1 MRLTIKRLLTTAVL
15 LLLTS
20 VGGLGLVSL
29 TGVKTLEH
37 DLEEITEHWLP
48 SCEMVGDIEVA
59 VGDFRAGEALH
70 VLAQDS
76 AGAARSESSI
86 ATAVGQVSKL
96 MDRYEASIIS
106 ENERAAFEGFRKDWN
121 HYLGRHEALI
131 DLSKGGQ
138 KAEAAALLTGDLQAE
153 YEATIADLR
162 ELVRIN
168 GEGAEH
174 AAAEGHATAGFVF
187 TAAVAAFIV
196 ATLLGLGTLIYVM
209 RGVTTPISRVTAAMA
224 GVAGGDLDREV
235 PYAGRKDEIGDMAGA
250 LAVFRDNLAET
261 ERMRAERIEADRL
274 AAEQR
279 RADMN
284 DLADRFQ
291 ATVGSI
297 VGTLSSAATEL
308 QAAAQSL
315 TAAAEQTTA
324 QATTVAAAAEEA
336 ASNVQTVAA
345 AIEELSASASEIG
358 AQVSQSTEMAS
369 RAVSEAEST
378 NARMGGLRDDAEK
391 VSAVVGLIGD
401 IASKTNL
408 LALNATIESA
418 RAGEAGKGFAV
429 VAHEVKTLAEQT
441 TRATSEISGQIS
453 GMQGSTVDAVAAIS
467 SIGRIIAEINTVAM
481 AIVAAV
487 EEQDATTAEVARN
500 IQQAAAGASEVTANI
515 SEVTQAAGVSSAAAS
530 QVLAS
535 ASELAQQSETLR
547 GEVVRFVEFV
557 RAA

>member
-1 MRLTIKRLLTTAVL
+1 MRLTIKRLLTTVIVL
-15 LLLTS
+15 LLVA
-20 VGGLGLVSL
+20 VGGLGWVSL
-29 TGVKTLEH
+29 SGVKTLER
-37 DLEEITEHWLP
+37 DLSEITEHWLQ

-70 VLAQDS
+70 VLAQDPAAAAESQRAITS
-76 AGAARSESSI
+76 AIANVSALMARYEGSI
-86 ATAVGQVSKL
+86 AT
-96 MDRYEASIIS
+96 DE
-106 ENERAAFEGFRKDWN
+106 ERKAFEAFRTDWN

-131 DLSKGGQ
+131 DLSTDGHKT
-138 KAEAAALLTGDLQAE
+138 EAATLLTGDLQKE
-153 YEATIADLR
+153 YESTIEDLR
-162 ELVRIN
+162 TLVRVN
-168 GEGAEH
+168 EDGADH
-174 AAAEGHATAGFVF
+174 AAAEGHATASFVF
-187 TAAVAAFIV
+187 AASVAACILV
-196 ATLLGLGTLIYVM
+196 TLIGLGTLLYVL
-209 RGVTTPISRVTAAMA
+209 RGVTTPIARVTAAM
-224 GVAGGDLDREV
+224 GDVAGGDLAREV
-235 PYAGRKDEIGDMAGA
+235 PYAGRRDEIGDMAAA

-261 ERMRAERIEADRL
+261 ERMRAERIEAERR

-279 RADMN
+279 RAEMN

-291 ATVGSI
+291 HTVGSI
-297 VGTLSSAATEL
+297 VETLSSAATEL

-315 TAAAEQTTA
+315 TAAAEETSA

-336 ASNVQTVAA
+336 AVNVQTVAA
-345 AIEELSASASEIG
+345 AVEELSAAASEIG
-358 AQVSQSTEMAS
+358 SQVSQSTEMAS

-378 NARMGGLRDDAEK
+378 NARMGGLRSDAER
-391 VSAVVGLIGD
+391 VGAVVGLID
-401 IASKTNL
+401 NIASKTNL

-441 TRATSEISGQIS
+441 SRATAEISGQIG

-467 SIGRIIAEINTVAM
+467 SIGRIIADINAVSM

-500 IQQAAAGASEVTANI
+500 IQQAAAGASEVTHNI
-515 SEVTQAAGVSSAAAS
+515 GQVTQAAEVSSAAAS

>member
-1 MRLTIKRLLTTAVL
+1 MRLTIKRLLTTAIL
-15 LLLTS
+15 LLIAA
-20 VGGLGLVSL
+20 VGGLGWTALS
-29 TGVKTLEH
+29 GVKTIEH
-37 DLEEITEHWLP
+37 DLTEITEHWMP
-48 SCEMVGDIEVA
+48 SCEMVGDLEVA

-76 AGAARSESSI
+76 ADISRSESAI
-86 ATAVGQVSKL
+86 ATAVGEVTRL
-96 MDRYEASIIS
+96 LDRYESTIVT
-106 ENERAAFEGFRKDWN
+106 EQERAAFEGFRKDWS

-131 DLSKGGQ
+131 DLSKDGR
-138 KAEAAALLTGDLQAE
+138 KAEAATLLTGDLQVE
-153 YEATIADLR
+153 YESAIADLR

-168 GEGAEH
+168 DEGAKH
-174 AAAEGHATAGFVF
+174 AAGEGHATADVVF
-187 TAAVAAFIV
+187 MMTIAAFAAAVVI
-196 ATLLGLGTLIYVM
+196 GLGTLVYVL
-209 RGVTTPISRVTAAMA
+209 RGVTSPIARVTSAMTD
-224 GVAGGDLDREV
+224 VAGGDLDREV
-235 PYAGRKDEIGDMAGA
+235 PYAGRHDEIGDMAGA

-261 ERMRAERIEADRL
+261 ERLRAERIEAERL
-274 AAEQR
+274 AAERR
-279 RADMN
+279 RAEMN

-291 ATVGSI
+291 GTVGSI
-297 VGTLSSAATEL
+297 VGTLSAAAVEL

-358 AQVSQSTEMAS
+358 AQVTQSTEMAS

-378 NARMGGLRDDAEK
+378 NARMGGLRSDAEK

-441 TRATSEISGQIS
+441 TKATTEISGQIG

-467 SIGRIIAEINTVAM
+467 SIGRIIADINTVAM

-487 EEQDATTAEVARN
+487 EEQEATTAEVARN
-500 IQQAAAGASEVTANI
+500 VQQAAAGASEVTANI
-515 SEVTQAAGVSSAAAS
+515 AEVTQAAGVSSAAAS
-530 QVLAS
+530 QVLSS
-535 ASELAQQSETLR
+535 ASELAQQSEMLR
-547 GEVVRFVEFV
+547 GEVVRFVDFV

>member
-1 MRLTIKRLLTTAVL
+1 MRLTIKRLLTTVIL
-15 LLLTS
+15 LMLAAI
-20 VGGLGLVSL
+20 GGLGFVAL
-29 TGVKTLEH
+29 TGAKSLEH
-37 DLEEITEHWLP
+37 DLQEITEHWMP

-76 AGAARSESSI
+76 AGVARSESAI
-86 ATAVGQVSKL
+86 ATSVDEVARLLQ
-96 MDRYEASIIS
+96 RYEATIVS
-106 ENERAAFEGFRKDWN
+106 EDERKAFEGFRKDWN
-121 HYLGRHEALI
+121 YYLGRHEALI
-131 DLSKGGQ
+131 DLSKEGR
-138 KAEAAALLTGDLQAE
+138 KAEAATLLTGDLQAE
-153 YEATIADLR
+153 YASTIEDLR

-168 GEGAEH
+168 DEGAKH
-174 AAAEGHATAGFVF
+174 ASAEGHATAGFVF
-187 TAAVAAFIV
+187 TLTVGAVLVAVALGL
-196 ATLLGLGTLIYVM
+196 ATLLYVL
-209 RGVTTPISRVTAAMA
+209 RGVTTPIARVTAAMVD
-224 GVAGGDLDREV
+224 VAGGDLDRPV
-235 PYAGRKDEIGDMAGA
+235 PYAGRRDEVGDMAGA

-274 AAEQR
+274 AAER
-279 RADMN
+279 RRVEMN
-284 DLADRFQ
+284 ELADRFQ
-291 ATVGSI
+291 STVGGI
-297 VGTLSSAATEL
+297 VETLSAAATEL

-315 TAAAEQTTA
+315 TAAAEETTA

-467 SIGRIIAEINTVAM
+467 SIGRIIADINTVAM

-515 SEVTQAAGVSSAAAS
+515 TEVTQAAEVSSAAAS
-530 QVLAS
+530 QVLSS

-547 GEVVRFVEFV
+547 GEVIRFVEFV

>member
-1 MRLTIKRLLTTAVL
+1 MRLTIKRLLTSAIL
-15 LLLTS
+15 LLLAA
-20 VGGLGLVSL
+20 VGGLGWVAL
-29 TGVKTLEH
+29 TGVATLDR
-37 DLEEITEHWLP
+37 DLTEITENWLP
-48 SCEMVGDIEVA
+48 SIQVVGDVEVA
-59 VGDFRAGEALH
+59 VGAFRAGEAMH
-70 VLAQDS
+70 VLAQTPEATS
-76 AGAARSESSI
+76 RAESEIEAAVSEV
-86 ATAVGQVSKL
+86 ADLLA
-96 MDRYEASIIS
+96 RYEPLIVSQ
-106 ENERAAFEGFRKDWN
+106 EERTAFETFSKDWIHYLDLHKALIELSTSGRKD
-121 HYLGRHEALI
+121 
-131 DLSKGGQ
+131 
-138 KAEAAALLTGDLQAE
+138 EAAALLTGDLQTE
-153 YEATIADLR
+153 YETAIADLR
-162 ELVRIN
+162 ALIEMNDAGVD
-168 GEGAEH
+168 H
-174 AAAEGHATAGFVF
+174 AAAEGHATARFVF
-187 TAAVAAFIV
+187 ATTVGAILVAALI
-196 ATLLGLGTLIYVM
+196 GLGTLAYVL
-209 RGVTTPISRVTAAMA
+209 RGVTTPITRVTAAMT

-235 PYAGRKDEIGDMAGA
+235 PYAGRRDEIGDMAAA

-261 ERMRAERIEADRL
+261 ERMRMEQMEADR
-274 AAEQR
+274 AAADRR
-279 RADMN
+279 RAEMN

-291 ATVGSI
+291 STVGGI
-297 VGTLSSAATEL
+297 VDMLSSAATEL

-345 AIEELSASASEIG
+345 AVEELSASASEIG

-378 NARMGGLRDDAEK
+378 NARMGGLRADAEK

-441 TRATSEISGQIS
+441 TRATSDISGQIS

-467 SIGRIIAEINTVAM
+467 SIGRMIADINTVAM

-500 IQQAAAGASEVTANI
+500 IQQAAAGANEVTANI
-515 SEVTQAAGVSSAAAS
+515 GEVTQAAEVSSAAAS

-547 GEVVRFVEFV
+547 GEVVRFVDFV

>member
-1 MRLTIKRLLTTAVL
+1 MRLTIKRLLTTAL
-15 LLLTS
+15 LLLIAA
-20 VGGLGLVSL
+20 VGGLGWTALS
-29 TGVKTLEH
+29 GVKTIEH
-37 DLEEITEHWLP
+37 DLEEITEHWMP
-48 SCEMVGDIEVA
+48 SCEMVGDLEVA

-76 AGAARSESSI
+76 AGIARSESSI
-86 ATAVGQVSKL
+86 ATAVGEVSRL
-96 MDRYEASIIS
+96 IDRYEATIVT
-106 ENERAAFEGFRKDWN
+106 EQERTAFEGFRKDWS
-121 HYLGRHEALI
+121 HYLGRHKALI
-131 DLSKGGQ
+131 DLSKDGR
-138 KAEAAALLTGDLQAE
+138 KTEAATLLTGDLQAE
-153 YEATIADLR
+153 YEAAIADLR
-162 ELVRIN
+162 ELVRVN
-168 GEGAEH
+168 EEGAKH
-174 AAAEGHATAGFVF
+174 AADEGHATADFVF
-187 TAAVAAFIV
+187 TMTIGAFFVAVLI
-196 ATLLGLGTLIYVM
+196 GLGTLVYVL
-209 RGVTTPISRVTAAMA
+209 RGVTGPITRVTAAMSD
-224 GVAGGDLDREV
+224 VAGGDLDREV
-235 PYAGRKDEIGDMAGA
+235 PYAGRSDEIGDMAGA

-274 AAEQR
+274 AAERR
-279 RADMN
+279 RAEMN

-291 ATVGSI
+291 GTVGSI
-297 VGTLSSAATEL
+297 VGTLSAAAVEL

-345 AIEELSASASEIG
+345 AIEELSAAASEIG

-453 GMQGSTVDAVAAIS
+453 GMQGSTVDAVVAIS
-467 SIGRIIAEINTVAM
+467 SIGRIIADINTVAM

-515 SEVTQAAGVSSAAAS
+515 AEVTQAAGVSSAAAS
-530 QVLAS
+530 QVLSS
-535 ASELAQQSETLR
+535 ASELAQQSEMLR

>member
-1 MRLTIKRLLTTAVL
+1 MRLTIKRLLTSVIL
-15 LLLTS
+15 LLLGA
-20 VGGLGLVSL
+20 VGGLGWIAVG
-29 TGVKTLEH
+29 GVTALDR
-37 DLEEITEHWLP
+37 DLGSITEHWMP
-48 SCEMVGDIEVA
+48 ACEMVGDIEVA
-59 VGDFRAGEALH
+59 VGEFRASEALH
-70 VLAQDS
+70 LLSTDPAATAQ
-76 AGAARSESSI
+76 SERAI
-86 ATAVGQVSKL
+86 ATAVEEVTEL
-96 MDRYEASIIS
+96 MKRYDTMITTEA
-106 ENERAAFEGFRKDWN
+106 ERTAFEGFSKEWTQ
-121 HYLGRHEALI
+121 YLGRHAELI
-131 DLSKGGQ
+131 DLSTGGR
-138 KAEAAALLTGDLQAE
+138 KTEAAALLTGDLQAE
-153 YEATIADLR
+153 YEATLADLR
-162 ELVRIN
+162 ELVKIN
-168 GEGAEH
+168 NDGADLAATEGEETS
-174 AAAEGHATAGFVF
+174 EFVF
-187 TAAVAAFIV
+187 ATTIGAALVAMA
-196 ATLLGLGTLIYVM
+196 LGLGTLFYVL
-209 RGVTTPISRVTAAMA
+209 RGVTTPITRVTVAMTDL
-224 GVAGGDLDREV
+224 AGGDLDRAV
-235 PYAGRKDEIGDMAGA
+235 PYAGRHDEIGEMASA

-261 ERMRAERIEADRL
+261 ERMRAERIEADRI
-274 AAEQR
+274 AAERR

-284 DLADRFQ
+284 HLADRFQ
-291 ATVGSI
+291 STVGGI
-297 VGTLSSAATEL
+297 VETLSAAATEL

-358 AQVSQSTEMAS
+358 AQVGQSTEMAS

-441 TRATSEISGQIS
+441 SRATSEISGQIT

-467 SIGRIIAEINTVAM
+467 SIGRIIADINTVAM

-515 SEVTQAAGVSSAAAS
+515 SEVTQAAEVSSAAAS
-530 QVLAS
+530 QVLSS

-547 GEVVRFVEFV
+547 GEVIRFVEFV

>member
-1 MRLTIKRLLTTAVL
+1 MRLTIKRLLTTAL
-15 LLLTS
+15 LLLIAA
-20 VGGLGLVSL
+20 VGGLGWTALS
-29 TGVKTLEH
+29 GVKTIEH
-37 DLEEITEHWLP
+37 DLEEITEHWMP
-48 SCEMVGDIEVA
+48 SCEMVGDLEVA

-70 VLAQDS
+70 VLAENS
-76 AGAARSESSI
+76 ADIARSESAI
-86 ATAVGQVSKL
+86 ATAVGEVSRL
-96 MDRYEASIIS
+96 IERYEASIVT
-106 ENERAAFEGFRKDWN
+106 EKERVAFEGFRKDWN

-131 DLSKGGQ
+131 DLSKDGH
-138 KAEAAALLTGDLQAE
+138 KAEAATLLTGDLQAE
-153 YEATIADLR
+153 YQSAIADLR
-162 ELVRIN
+162 ELVRVN
-168 GEGAEH
+168 EEGAKH
-174 AAAEGHATAGFVF
+174 ASAEGHATADFVF
-187 TAAVAAFIV
+187 MMTIGAFAAAVLI
-196 ATLLGLGTLIYVM
+196 GLGTLVYVL
-209 RGVTTPISRVTAAMA
+209 RGVTSPIARVTAAMTD
-224 GVAGGDLDREV
+224 VAGGDLDREV

-261 ERMRAERIEADRL
+261 ERMRAERIEAERL
-274 AAEQR
+274 AAERR
-279 RADMN
+279 RAEMN

-291 ATVGSI
+291 GTVGSI
-297 VGTLSSAATEL
+297 VGTLSAAAVEL

-358 AQVSQSTEMAS
+358 AQVTQSTEMAS

-378 NARMGGLRDDAEK
+378 NARMGGLRSDAEK

-441 TRATSEISGQIS
+441 TKATSEISGQIG

-467 SIGRIIAEINTVAM
+467 SIGRIIADINTVAM

-487 EEQDATTAEVARN
+487 EEQEATTAEVARN
-500 IQQAAAGASEVTANI
+500 VQQAAAGASEVTANI
-515 SEVTQAAGVSSAAAS
+515 AEVTQAAGVSSAAAS
-530 QVLAS
+530 QVLSS
-535 ASELAQQSETLR
+535 ASELAQLSEMLR
-547 GEVVRFVEFV
+547 GEVVRFVDFV

>member
-1 MRLTIKRLLTTAVL
+1 MRLTIKRLLTSAIL
-15 LLLTS
+15 LLLGA
-20 VGGLGLVSL
+20 VGGLGLVTL
-29 TGVKTLEH
+29 TGVTTLER
-37 DLEEITEHWLP
+37 DLDEITEHWLA
-48 SCEMVGDIEVA
+48 SCEMVGDLEVA

-76 AGAARSESSI
+76 EGTSRSERQI
-86 ATAVGQVSKL
+86 ATAVGAVSKL
-96 MDRYEASIIS
+96 MERYEAAIV
-106 ENERAAFEGFRKDWN
+106 NDKERTAFDGFRKDWN

-131 DLSKGGQ
+131 DLSKDGH
-138 KAEAAALLTGDLQAE
+138 KSEAAALLTGDLQVE
-153 YEATIADLR
+153 YEATMADLHA
-162 ELVRIN
+162 LVRIN
-168 GEGAEH
+168 DEGAKH
-174 AAAEGHATAGFVF
+174 AAAEGHAAAAFVF
-187 TAAVAAFIV
+187 ATAAGAFLVAALLGI
-196 ATLLGLGTLIYVM
+196 ATLVYVL
-209 RGVTTPISRVTAAMA
+209 RGVTAPITRVTEAMTD
-224 GVAGGDLDREV
+224 VAGGALDREV
-235 PYAGRKDEIGDMAGA
+235 PYAGRRDEIGDMAGA
-250 LAVFRDNLAET
+250 LVVFRDNLAET
-261 ERMRAERIEADRL
+261 ERMRAERIDADRL
-274 AAEQR
+274 AAERR
-279 RADMN
+279 RAEMN

-291 ATVGSI
+291 GTVGSI
-297 VGTLSSAATEL
+297 VDTLSAAATEL

-336 ASNVQTVAA
+336 ATNVQTVAA

-358 AQVSQSTEMAS
+358 AQVGQSTEMAS

-441 TRATSEISGQIS
+441 SRATSEISSQIS

-467 SIGRIIAEINTVAM
+467 SIGRIIADINAVSM

-487 EEQDATTAEVARN
+487 EQQDATTAEVARN
-500 IQQAAAGASEVTANI
+500 IQQAAAGASEVTSNI
-515 SEVTQAAGVSSAAAS
+515 GEVTQAAEVSSAAAS
-530 QVLAS
+530 QVLSS

-547 GEVVRFVEFV
+547 GEVIRFVEFV